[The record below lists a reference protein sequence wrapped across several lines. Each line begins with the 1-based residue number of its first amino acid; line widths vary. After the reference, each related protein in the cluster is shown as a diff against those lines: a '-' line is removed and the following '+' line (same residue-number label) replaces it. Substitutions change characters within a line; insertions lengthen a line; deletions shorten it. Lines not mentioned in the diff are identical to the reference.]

1 MKKVL
6 YKQWKESKKKNLKK
20 HKKKKRI
27 INKKNRYTNK
37 ICHILISINKITN
50 I

>member
-20 HKKKKRI
+20 NKKKEKN
-27 INKKNRYTNK
+27 NKQKK
-37 ICHILISINKITN
+37 IDTPIKYVTY
-50 I
+50 